1 MGLVSYFKKYFKAY
15 IIVGAIIIYLF
26 TLSIILIKHS
36 KDDVDSVLFN
46 GEAYLAGVEKSSEGL
61 EFVISDST
69 REYSEIVSL
78 DDIYSFNISFD
89 YVYPEN
95 TRDTFLYIDLFNF
108 EQGYDD
114 DSQQFEVIMRSGS
127 SSVNNTIILNDN
139 HPNEAY
145 IRFVSLEKDV
155 AFGLTNIK
163 VCVVT
168 NEFIQ
173 VINILWI
180 VDLGFIVILSV
191 VICISLAI
199 SRRAIE

>member
-163 VCVVT
+163 VCAVT